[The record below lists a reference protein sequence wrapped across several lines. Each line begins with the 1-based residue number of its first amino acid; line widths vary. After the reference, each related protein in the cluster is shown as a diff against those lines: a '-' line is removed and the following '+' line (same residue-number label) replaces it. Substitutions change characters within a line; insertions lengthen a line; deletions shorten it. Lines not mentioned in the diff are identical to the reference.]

1 MTLESKKKEAQK
13 VTSQLSIQEEMI
25 IINAL
30 KELNLDSWIIN
41 FKHISPVLL
50 LQLKLLMDI
59 QHT

>member
-30 KELNLDSWIIN
+30 KELNLDS
-41 FKHISPVLL
+41 
-50 LQLKLLMDI
+50 
-59 QHT
+59 